1 MKYNYK
7 EKKTVYNFI
16 VSFLNTYYKND
27 DWILFANVLY

>member
-7 EKKTVYNFI
+7 EKRKVYAFI
-16 VSFLNTYYKND
+16 VTFLNTTYKNA